1 MMLGSNSY
9 PQLPVSHVTMK
20 VYSLY
25 STVYCV
31 ASVYWILSFTFLHPI
46 MSTKCLLVSLASGEK
61 KRKAITPEMKY
72 VEMKLKIIAQL

>member
-1 MMLGSNSY
+1 MLGSDSH
-9 PQLPVSHVTMK
+9 PQLPVSHMTLK

-31 ASVYWILSFTFLHPI
+31 ASVYWILSFIFLHLI

-61 KRKAITPEMKY
+61 RRKAITLEMKY
-72 VEMKLKIIAQL
+72 VEVKLKIIAQL